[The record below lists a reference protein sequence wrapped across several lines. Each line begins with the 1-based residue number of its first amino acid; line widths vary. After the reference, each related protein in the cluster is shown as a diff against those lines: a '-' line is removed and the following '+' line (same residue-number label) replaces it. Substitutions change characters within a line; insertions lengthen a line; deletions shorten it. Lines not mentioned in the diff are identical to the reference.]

1 MEDVED
7 GYNKTDEDDNNEN
20 GDGVIYDEN
29 NNFDF
34 DVEDLEA
41 L

>member
-1 MEDVED
+1 MDDMEI
-7 GYNKTDEDDNNEN
+7 GFNKTDEDDNIEN
-20 GDGVIYDEN
+20 GDDEIYNDSNHFE
-29 NNFDF
+29 F